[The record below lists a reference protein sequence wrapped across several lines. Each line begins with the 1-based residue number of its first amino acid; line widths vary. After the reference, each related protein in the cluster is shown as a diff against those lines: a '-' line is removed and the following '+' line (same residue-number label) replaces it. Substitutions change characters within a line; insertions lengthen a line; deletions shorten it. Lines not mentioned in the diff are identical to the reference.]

1 MKGVL
6 GEGYRGYFEDEN
18 GERLERR
25 RGEEIGGERRLS
37 GGEEMS
43 EALVNGHLVDEVVN
57 VRDIGRDGETDS
69 GEQRSATME
78 WNC

>member
-1 MKGVL
+1 MGGVF

-18 GERLERR
+18 GERSERW
-25 RGEEIGGERRLS
+25 RGEEIEGERRFS

-43 EALVNGHLVDEVVN
+43 EALVDGHLVDELVN
-57 VRDIGRDGETDS
+57 VRDIGSDGETDS
-69 GEQRSATME
+69 GEQRGATME